1 MILYLFGPKF
11 TVRMNLR
18 CFNHF
23 GKCTPRLSKHT
34 YMNGLQDLL
43 TKNVGSKYIIKMQI
57 KELMLPLFMQ
67 VYKKYIY
74 MNILIILSNF
84 HIGLFLKVTIKE
96 EISFRTLKMNEIHN
110 SFLSDTN

>member
-11 TVRMNLR
+11 AVRMNLR

-67 VYKKYIY
+67 AYRKYMY
-74 MNILIILSNF
+74 MYI
-84 HIGLFLKVTIKE
+84 
-96 EISFRTLKMNEIHN
+96 
-110 SFLSDTN
+110 